1 MMNGHEKSDPA
12 SHTSNEA
19 DEQSGTATC
28 EAICRG
34 ALRSG
39 VGGVKGGDQGE
50 CGQMSKASWL
60 VSGAVPGVERQPLK
74 KLEPDATAH
83 YDLWV
88 ERWRRRE
95 EVGSSILSPPTIP
108 GQLADKISSPTRES
122 IAKPGDSACGLI
134 CWLHRG

>member
-1 MMNGHEKSDPA
+1 
-12 SHTSNEA
+12 
-19 DEQSGTATC
+19 
-28 EAICRG
+28 
-34 ALRSG
+34 
-39 VGGVKGGDQGE
+39 
-50 CGQMSKASWL
+50 MSKASWP

-83 YDLWV
+83 YALDLWV

-122 IAKPGDSACGLI
+122 IAKPGERMWLDLLVASGIGLPAMVYGSV
-134 CWLHRG
+134 LFLNYMQ